1 MVGRYS
7 VEKRQDLIIKAIQ
20 SSKYEHKIQLI
31 LAGKGPWKGYLEE
44 ISKTLTNPPVFDF
57 YTEEELIEVI
67 NFCDLYVHASDA
79 EIEAISCME
88 AFTCGLV
95 PVISDSK
102 ISATNQFALD
112 ELNLFRHGDAD
123 SLREKIEYWMEHEE
137 EKKARSLAYIDYAKQ
152 YSIDACVC
160 QLEKVFEQAIADER
174 KNEK

>member
-123 SLREKIEYWMEHEE
+123 SLREKSSIGWNT
-137 EKKARSLAYIDYAKQ
+137 KKKRRRAVWRISTMPN
-152 YSIDACVC
+152 SIPSMLVSVSWKSIRTGDC
-160 QLEKVFEQAIADER
+160 R
-174 KNEK
+174 